1 MGPFR
6 IRSLVAALALG
17 LVPAAPSDAINIVL
31 VYDDL
36 GENPSYDSNGT
47 RLMEIAQAAA
57 ERWER
62 LIPSA
67 GEHVVDVSWSD
78 LGDGNQL
85 GLWKFDPFGNNNLY
99 FDTDTTSGWFFDE
112 TPNGSSE
119 FDFGDLLDFDS
130 GAGPYLAG
138 EDPSSLYFDNVDPPA
153 TLEIAYFGTGTS
165 GDAASKTDLLS
176 VILHELGH
184 ELGVGG
190 DILSGRY
197 PIDPDHLL
205 GIAGVEV
212 IEGDC
217 EGSGEG
223 YCDEH
228 GHVAPPLALMSPLIG
243 PGVRTVPSAMDV
255 LVAARDSN
263 YESVDLARK
272 YTGNSGGW
280 GTALNWI
287 GGRVPDDNDAV
298 IIAHGGTTTVTGSRT
313 ADSVWIDGNSA
324 LDATGD
330 LAIDDE
336 LVIEGELSSSFGSEI
351 SAGSLEVRTGGNIE
365 LAGGHLIV
373 GSGEV
378 LGGSLS
384 STPEI
389 SGRGILESNGS
400 LHVTGEISAVG
411 GDLRLDGAGSLRLD
425 AVDIYSP
432 GALNAMDGDVGL
444 DIAIDALS
452 DGRIRVGAGHDLTAL
467 RDVTIP
473 SGVEVILSGDAS
485 TPAYLNSVGG
495 GITFT
500 TRDLDV
506 GRNGQIFASDMR
518 LEGTVD
524 VEQASN
530 VLTLSSGLLT
540 TFAGVS
546 IFGNGTVVQDG
557 DIAVQGSVNVSVDT
571 FDWGNSN
578 SSGSNSLTIGPNA
591 TLRIASDSLGSSTG
605 AYRGDIQIDSGVL
618 DVQTDSGWSLP
629 TSLFGTVPGSLAMIH
644 SGVSD
649 PVVRG
654 APLSVSGDLIV
665 AGGNAFIEAPLTT
678 TGFADVFVWGNS
690 TLFLMSPTT
699 IAGGSWAGLGTLVQ
713 RNDITVTQ
721 DTTIETETF
730 NWGNSLGADL
740 NTLTVESGRT
750 LTIDSPGT
758 GDPENDFRGAIVL
771 NGGELVVNT
780 DAGWTLPAGG
790 FLRPAGSIVLHNDGA
805 APRVSGQALTVEGT
819 MSVTGGEAHID
830 SDLTVFEAGSVDVAA
845 GATLHMG
852 GSNLY
857 RGTFTG
863 DGVYSHDGSAFL
875 TTLSIPNLVQNG
887 RFTVF
892 GFGGEP
898 TLSTQTL
905 VFATGSETRLFGDLR
920 FRGDATLEGGADF
933 TGDGTLIIDAQA
945 SLRGGP
951 DLGVAL
957 RNEGTLAPGF
967 SPGQLDIAGDFT
979 NVGTLEIELGGTLA
993 GVTHDAIAVDGDLA
1007 LDGTLALILHGGFQP
1022 VQGDSFDILDW
1033 TGAIGGA
1040 FSAFVFPGGPNAWD
1054 TTELYTTGLLRFVPE
1069 PGTALL
1075 LALGLTALRARRMR
1089 RD

>member
-1 MGPFR
+1 MGPFGFR
-6 IRSLVAALALG
+6 WLAAALALG
-17 LVPAAPSDAINIVL
+17 LSTATPSRAIDIVL

-36 GENPSYDSNGT
+36 GENPSYDPNGVQ
-47 RLMEIAQAAA
+47 LMEIAQAAA

-62 LIPSA
+62 LIPSP
-67 GEHVVDVSWSD
+67 GEHIVDVSWSD
-78 LGDGNQL
+78 LGDGGQL

-99 FDTDTTSGWFFDE
+99 FDTAPMSGWFLDE
-112 TPNGSSE
+112 TPNSSSE
-119 FDFGDLLDFDS
+119 FDFGDLLNFDS

-138 EDPSSLYFDNVDPPA
+138 ENPSSTYFDNVDPPA

-165 GDAASKTDLLS
+165 GDAANKTDLLS
-176 VILHELGH
+176 VILHEMGH
-184 ELGVGG
+184 ELGVAG
-190 DILSGRY
+190 DFLSGRY

-205 GIAGVEV
+205 GIEGVEV
-212 IEGDC
+212 IEGNC
-217 EGSGEG
+217 EDPSDEG

-228 GHVAPPLALMSPLIG
+228 GHVAPPFALMSPFTA
-243 PGVRTVPSAMDV
+243 PGTRTVPSAMDV

-336 LVIEGELSSSFGSEI
+336 LVIEGELSTSFGSEI
-351 SAGSLEVRTGGNIE
+351 SAGSLEVRANGNIE
-365 LAGGHLIV
+365 MAGGHLIV
-373 GSGEV
+373 GGGEV
-378 LGGSLS
+378 KGGSLS

-400 LHVTGEISAVG
+400 LHVTGTISAV
-411 GDLRLDGAGSLRLD
+411 GDLRLDGTGSIWLD
-425 AVDIYSP
+425 RVDTYSP
-432 GALNAMDGDVGL
+432 GALNAVDGNVGL
-444 DIAIDALS
+444 DIGFDAQS
-452 DGRIRVGAGHDLTAL
+452 DGRIRVGAGRELTAL
-467 RDVTIP
+467 RDVVIP
-473 SGVEVILSGDAS
+473 SGVEVLLGGDAGN
-485 TPAYLNSVGG
+485 PAYLNSVGG

-500 TRDLDV
+500 TRDLEV

-530 VLTLSSGLLT
+530 VLTLSSGLRT
-540 TFAGVS
+540 TFAGTS
-546 IFGNGTVVQDG
+546 IFGDGTVVQDSDISVSG
-557 DIAVQGSVNVSVDT
+557 DVQVFVDT
-571 FDWGNSN
+571 FDWGNSD
-578 SSGSNSLTIGPNA
+578 SSESNSLTIGPNA
-591 TLRIASDSLGSSTG
+591 SLRITSDSLGSSTG

-644 SGVSD
+644 SGVAD

-678 TGFADVFVWGNS
+678 TAFADVFVWGNS
-690 TLFLMSPTT
+690 TLFLMAPTT
-699 IAGGSWAGLGTLVQ
+699 IGGGSWAGLGTLVQ
-713 RNDITVTQ
+713 RDDITVTQ

-730 NWGNSLGADL
+730 NWGNSLGVDL

-758 GDPENDFRGAIVL
+758 GDPDNDYRGAIVL

-780 DAGWTLPAGG
+780 DTGWTLPAGG
-790 FLRPAGSIVLHNDGA
+790 FLQTAGSIALHNDGA
-805 APRVSGQALTVEGT
+805 VPRVSGQALTVYGS

-845 GATLHMG
+845 GATLHLG

-892 GFGGEP
+892 GLGGESV
-898 TLSTQTL
+898 LNTQTL
-905 VFATGSETRLFGDLR
+905 VFANGSDTRLFGDLR
-920 FRGDATLEGGADF
+920 FRGDATLEDGAGF
-933 TGDGTLIIDAQA
+933 TGGGTLIVDAQA
-945 SLRGGP
+945 SLRGGE

-967 SPGQLDIAGDFT
+967 SPGQLDIAGDFA
-979 NVGTLEIELGGTLA
+979 NAGTLEIELGGTLA
-993 GVTHDAIAVDGDLA
+993 GITHDAIAVDGDLA
-1007 LDGTLALILHGGFQP
+1007 LDGTLELILYGGFQP
-1022 VQGDSFDILDW
+1022 VLGDTFDILDW

-1040 FSAFVFPGGPNAWD
+1040 FSAFVFPGGPSAWD
-1054 TTELYTTGLLRFVPE
+1054 TTELYTTGVLRFVPE

-1075 LALGLTALRARRMR
+1075 LALGLAALRTR